1 MNKKV
6 RVAAALAVLAV
17 ASGCGIFKGGGK
29 KTPVLGERVPILV
42 SENDITADAS
52 LAGVEVL
59 LPEAVANDGWRQP
72 GGNAAKSMGHL
83 ALAAAPSRLWSK
95 EVAKTSKR
103 ERLAASPVISDNR
116 LFVMDTD
123 GVLHALSA
131 DTGADLWRANTVKEE
146 GNEAARFGG
155 GASVEGN
162 RVYATNGL
170 GDVVALNVADGAEIW
185 RRRPGGPLRGAPTL
199 ANGNVY
205 VVTQDNQLFALSQET
220 GEVAWNASAS
230 LETQGVFGV
239 AAPAS
244 AQGTVVAGFSSGEL
258 NAYRYENGRSLWG
271 DVLSRTSISTSVS
284 SLSDIDAEPVID
296 QGRVYAVGQG
306 GRMVAMDIATGNR
319 MWEQNIAGI
328 STPWAAGEWLFVVT
342 DDARLM
348 AIARGSGKVRW
359 IAQLRRY
366 RNEKKSTGPISW
378 VGPVLAGNRL
388 VLANSLGQVA
398 FASPTDGS
406 VLSTMDI
413 DEPVTLPLVVTN
425 NTLYILD
432 DKGRLSAYR

>member
-1 MNKKV
+1 
-6 RVAAALAVLAV
+6 
-17 ASGCGIFKGGGK
+17 
-29 KTPVLGERVPILV
+29 VLGERVPILA
-42 SENDITADAS
+42 SENSITADAT

-59 LPEAVANDGWRQP
+59 LPEPAANDGWRQP

-83 ALAAAPSRLWSK
+83 ALSASPSRIWSK
-95 EVAKTSKR
+95 DAAKPSKR
-103 ERLAASPVISDNR
+103 ERLAAAPVISDNR
-116 LFVMDTD
+116 LFVMDTE
-123 GVLHALSA
+123 GVLHAYAA
-131 DTGADLWRANTVKEE
+131 DTGADLWRANTAKEE
-146 GNEAARFGG
+146 GNRSARFGG
-155 GASVEGN
+155 GASVEGD

-170 GDVVALNVADGAEIW
+170 GDVVALNAADGSEIW

-199 ANGNVY
+199 ANGNLY
-205 VVTQDNQLFALSQET
+205 VVTQDNQLFALAQQT

-258 NAYRYENGRSLWG
+258 NAYRYENGRSLWS

-284 SLSDIDAEPVID
+284 ALSDIDAEPVID

-306 GRMVAMDIATGNR
+306 GRMVAIDIATGNR

-348 AIARGSGKVRW
+348 AIARGSGKIRW
-359 IAQLRRY
+359 IAQLRGF
-366 RNEKKSTGPISW
+366 RNEKKSKGPISW
-378 VGPVLAGNRL
+378 VGPVLAGGRL
-388 VLANSLGQVA
+388 VLANSEGQLV

-406 VLSTMDI
+406 IQSTLDLK
-413 DEPVTLPLVVTN
+413 ESVTLPPAVAN

-432 DKGRLSAYR
+432 DKGQLSAYR